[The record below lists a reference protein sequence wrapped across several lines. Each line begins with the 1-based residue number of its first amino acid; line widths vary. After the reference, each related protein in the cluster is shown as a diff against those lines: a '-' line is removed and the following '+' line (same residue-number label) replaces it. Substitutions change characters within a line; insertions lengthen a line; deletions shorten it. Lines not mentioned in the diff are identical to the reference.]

1 MGNCVS
7 RTSDDLGE
15 VVNRKEPS
23 VLVIVGPSGVGK
35 GTLINKLLA
44 GREDSFGF
52 SCSHTTRKPRQGEEN
67 GVHYHFTTKEEFEAG
82 IARGEFLEY
91 AHVHDNIY
99 GTSLQA
105 VKAVSSSGKCCILDI
120 DVQGARQVRKS
131 DLNALVVFIAPPS
144 FGELENR
151 LRTRGT
157 ENEEQVMI
165 RSRTSKIEMESVKES
180 NLYDA
185 VLVND
190 DFESCFEQLKSIA
203 EKACAGDTTL

>member
-7 RTSDDLGE
+7 RTSDDLGM
-15 VVNRKEPS
+15 VNITEPS
-23 VLVIVGPSGVGK
+23 ALVIVGPSGVGK
-35 GTLINKLLA
+35 GTLIQQLMA

-82 IARGEFLEY
+82 IDHGEFLEY
-91 AHVHDNIY
+91 ARVHDNIY
-99 GTSLQA
+99 GTSFQA

-131 DLNALVVFIAPPS
+131 DLRALIVFIAPPS
-144 FGELENR
+144 FAELENR
-151 LRTRGT
+151 LRSRGT
-157 ENEEQVMI
+157 ETEDQIQI
-165 RSRTSKIEMESVKES
+165 RSKNSKIEMESLEES

-190 DFESCFEQLKSIA
+190 DFASCFEQLKSIA

>member
-7 RTSDDLGE
+7 RTADDLGK
-15 VVNRKEPS
+15 NRVEPS
-23 VLVIVGPSGVGK
+23 ALVIVGPSGVGK

-52 SCSHTTRKPRQGEEN
+52 SCSHTTRKPREGEED

-82 IARGEFLEY
+82 IERGEFLEY
-91 AHVHDNIY
+91 ARVHDNIY
-99 GTSLQA
+99 GTSLEA

-120 DVQGARQVRKS
+120 DVQGARQVRASGLK
-131 DLNALVVFIAPPS
+131 ALVVFISPPS
-144 FGELENR
+144 LAELETR
-151 LRTRGT
+151 LRNRGT
-157 ENEEQVMI
+157 ESEEQIQI
-165 RSRTSKIEMESVKES
+165 RSKNSKVEMESVGES

-190 DFESCFEQLKSIA
+190 DFESCFGQLEKIA
-203 EKACAGDTTL
+203 EKACTGATSL